1 MSAGPAGSSDDV
13 RDRPETTVAQ
23 IARIAGVSAA
33 TVSKVINGYPGV
45 AADTRQRVEGI
56 IHELRY
62 QRQDRGGGP
71 TAVLEMVF
79 LALDSFWSLEI
90 VRGVEEVAQRHGL
103 AVALTDLYGRHTP
116 GRSWAAR
123 VVSRRPVGVIGVSVK
138 LTTAQRAQLDSRA
151 IPLVALD
158 PLGEPAHHVPSV
170 GAMNWNGGLV
180 AARHLLELGHRRI
193 AMINGPEELLC
204 CRARLDGFRAAM
216 DAADV
221 PVEQRL
227 LRSGPLYVDG
237 GREQA
242 RALLALP
249 DRPTAIFT
257 ANDLQALGV
266 YEEARQ
272 IGLRIPDDLSV
283 VGFDDLPLA
292 EWAGPPLT
300 TVRQPLRQMGAVAAE
315 MALAQ
320 AAGRRPEPDRVE
332 LPTTLV
338 VRGSTA
344 KPVVEVPE

>member
-1 MSAGPAGSSDDV
+1 M
-13 RDRPETTVAQ
+13 
-23 IARIAGVSAA
+23 
-33 TVSKVINGYPGV
+33 INGYPGV
-45 AADTRQRVEGI
+45 APETRQRVEQT
-56 IHELRY
+56 IHEQQY
-62 QRQDRGGGP
+62 QRQERGGGP
-71 TAVLEMVF
+71 AAILEMLF
-79 LALDSFWSLEI
+79 LALDSLWSLEI
-90 VRGVEEVAQRHGL
+90 VRGAEEVAQRHGL
-103 AVALTDLYGRHTP
+103 AVALTDLYGQYTP
-116 GRSWAAR
+116 GRSWAAQ
-123 VVSRRPVGVIGVSVK
+123 VVSRRPVGVIAVSVK
-138 LTTAQRAQLDSRA
+138 LTTAQHAQLGSRA

-158 PLGEPAHHVPSV
+158 PMGEPAHQIPSV

-193 AMINGPEELLC
+193 AMINGPEGLLC
-204 CRARLDGFRAAM
+204 CRARLDGYRAAM
-216 DAADV
+216 DAAGV
-221 PVEQRL
+221 PVDPRL
-227 LRSGPLYVDG
+227 LRGGPLYVDG

-272 IGLRIPDDLSV
+272 AGLRIPEDLSV
-283 VGFDDLPLA
+283 VGFDDLPFA

-315 MALAQ
+315 MVLAQ
-320 AAGRRPEPDRVE
+320 AAGHRPEHDRVE

-344 KPVVEVPE
+344 KPSTGTQG